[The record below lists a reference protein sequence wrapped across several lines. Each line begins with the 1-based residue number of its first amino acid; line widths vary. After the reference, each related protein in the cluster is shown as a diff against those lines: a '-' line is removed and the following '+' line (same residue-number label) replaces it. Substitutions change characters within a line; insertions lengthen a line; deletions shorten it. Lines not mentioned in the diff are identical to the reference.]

1 MTILVT
7 GASGFLG
14 KRVCKMLDVRGLS
27 YSATSRS
34 IAGKDLRLPE
44 HAHSV
49 FMAFH
54 PSHVIHCASTGGGIQ
69 VNYDNPVGIFRD
81 NLAMTM
87 NVLDMASRTGVKRVV
102 QPIANCAY
110 PASASVFREAE
121 FWDGAMH
128 ESVLVTGFTRKAAV
142 VGAWA
147 YKKQSGLDTLSLV
160 LPNCYGIDDHLD
172 PVRSHALGALVVK
185 AIEAKAKGSEYLTVW
200 GTGTPVREWLYAD
213 DAAEALIRGLTCPPH
228 EGIVNVGVERGI
240 SVRELAEMIAHEVGF
255 TGQLR
260 FDASKPDGASVKT
273 VDGAL
278 GRKLLGWT
286 PQVDLA
292 EGIRRTVAW
301 VQAAVGAA

>member
-14 KRVCKMLDVRGLS
+14 KRVCKLLDVRGLS

-34 IAGKDLRLPE
+34 ISGKDLRSQTD
-44 HAHSV
+44 ARDV
-49 FMAFH
+49 FLAFH
-54 PSHVIHCASTGGGIQ
+54 PTYVIHCASLGGGIQ
-69 VNYDNPVGIFRD
+69 TNYDNPVGIFRD
-81 NLAMTM
+81 NLSMTM
-87 NVLDMASRTGVKRVV
+87 NVLDMASRTGVKRLV

-121 FWDGAMH
+121 FWDGPMH

-147 YKKQSGLDTLSLV
+147 YKKQAGLDTLSLV

-228 EGIVNVGVERGI
+228 EGVVNVGVERGI
-240 SVRELAEMIAHEVGF
+240 SVRELAELIAREAGF

-260 FDASKPDGASVKT
+260 FDASKPDGAAHKT
-273 VDGAL
+273 LDCAI
-278 GRKLLGWT
+278 GRKLLGWS
-286 PQVDLA
+286 PQVDLH
-292 EGIRRTVAW
+292 EGIRRTVSW
-301 VQAAVGAA
+301 VQYHLGVQ